1 MAANF
6 NVPAPEP
13 MAMTGNKA
21 QNWLDFRAE
30 WEDYS
35 TATGLASKLKN
46 EDGSPNAQGL
56 QQSAATLRTV
66 MGRECV
72 KILRSLPT
80 IPEAEK
86 DNPQSILAALSDHF
100 VPQRNLLFDRYKF
113 NTANQL
119 PDESSN
125 DYVIR
130 LRRLAAVCEFGAL
143 SDSLIRDR
151 IVIGTTDSATRDRLF
166 RERPVPNLATCAE
179 YLQAA
184 ELTRHH
190 KKQMSA
196 TPTEDPNVDVDY
208 LQRDKY
214 RKTAK
219 ENNAGQ
225 QPGSCGWCGKEKHS
239 RANCP
244 ARNSTCDNCG
254 KAGHYRSVCRSSSAK
269 PNIQRH
275 VQEVNTSL
283 SFLGDVHLDEVDE
296 SEAWNVTIAVNGHP
310 TMFKLDSGAAVT
322 VLGDHTPWLRK
333 VQLRQSDKTLRGA
346 GNTVIPVIGMLHA
359 QLKHKEQQLNE
370 DVYIVASQKTPLLS
384 RQACQKLQLLTLSV
398 NELQAPA
405 DPNFRAEYPDL
416 FTGLGL
422 LKTSYHIT
430 LREDVEPVCLYAPRK
445 VPHPLLPSVITEIDS
460 MVERGVISPVTV
472 PTKWCA
478 GMVCVPK
485 PSGAVRICV
494 DLTGL
499 NKAVQRETHPMAS
512 VDDSL
517 SKLKGSKIFSKLD
530 ANSGFWQL
538 PLDEESKLLTTFI
551 CPERGRFAFNRL
563 PFGISSASEIF
574 QRTMS
579 QILEGIP
586 GTICHMDD
594 ILIHAESRG
603 THNTRV
609 RQVLERLQNAGL
621 TLNDK
626 CEFSAS
632 SIKFLGHIVSAAGIQ
647 ADPSKVEAIAKY
659 PPPTNI
665 KELQRFLGMINQTG
679 KFLPH
684 MASHTEPLRC
694 LLQQD
699 TDWLWDQP
707 QQTAFQS
714 LKDLLISADTLAHY
728 DPSKDTVVAA
738 DASNA
743 GIGAVLLQVQT
754 DTSRRPVCY
763 ASRSLTETEQ
773 RYAVIEKEALAA
785 TWACEK
791 FADYVTGLEFSLET
805 DHRPLVPLLST
816 TDLSRMPARILRFR
830 LRMMRFSPTIRYV
843 EGKNQRVAD
852 ALSRAPVGEITLDD
866 TLLVEEVGAMASQ
879 AVNSIPATP
888 CRLQQILKAQRADEE
903 VEQLKEFVKTGW
915 PSYMPQLPSI
925 RPYWEVRAHL
935 TVTDDLLL
943 YDDRLVIPETMRPE
957 ILRKLHE
964 GHLGITK
971 CRARARESVWW
982 PSVSQ
987 AIGELT
993 ANCHTCALSRPP
1005 GTETLMPSSFPSRP
1019 WERVGTDLFCH
1030 KNRYYVLVVDYF
1042 SRWAEVRALETS
1054 QTSADVV
1061 NKMKSIFATH
1071 GIPDIVVSDNGPQ
1084 YNSATFQSFA
1094 KAYDFSHVTS
1104 SPRYPQSNGEA
1115 ERAVQT
1121 VKALLTKN
1129 DSDPYLGLLAYR
1141 TAPLENGFSPAE
1153 LLMGRQLNSRL
1164 PVIQTQL
1171 EPNRKDRSSL
1181 GEKEQVQRE
1190 KQRTNFNRR
1199 HRARDLNRL
1208 SPGDSVWVRDLQRHG
1223 QVSAQSSNPR
1233 SYEVQSGNVTLRRN
1247 RSALVATP
1255 GMLHQPAV
1263 APHLESSPV
1272 TPHRDIPDQVPPLLG
1287 SNHGSPEQVP
1297 SPTGSRQTRSGRQVK
1312 TPHRLNL

>member
-1 MAANF
+1 MAAHF
-6 NVPAPEP
+6 NVPTPDP
-13 MAMTGNKA
+13 MQMTGNKA
-21 QNWLDFRAE
+21 QNWVDFRAE
-30 WEDYS
+30 WEDYAV
-35 TATGLASKLKN
+35 ATGLANKVQN
-46 EDGSPNAQGL
+46 DDGSPNEQGL
-56 QQSAATLRTV
+56 LQSAATLRTV

-72 KILRSLPT
+72 KVLRSLPT
-80 IPEAEK
+80 LQEADK
-86 DNPQSILAALSDHF
+86 NKPQSILAALSDHF
-100 VPQRNLLFDRYKF
+100 IPQRNLLFDRFRF
-113 NTANQL
+113 NTADQM
-119 PDESSN
+119 PDEGSS
-125 DYVIR
+125 DYVVR
-130 LRRLAAVCEFGAL
+130 LRRLAEVCEFGAL

-151 IVIGTTDSATRDRLF
+151 LVIGTTDVSTRDRLF

-190 KKQMSA
+190 KIQMSN
-196 TPTEDPNVDVDY
+196 TPVEDPNADVDY
-208 LQRDKY
+208 LQRGKFKQTGKGNRSD
-214 RKTAK
+214 
-219 ENNAGQ
+219 Q
-225 QPGSCGWCGKEKHS
+225 QQGSCGWCGKEKHS

-244 ARNSTCDNCG
+244 AKNATCDNCG
-254 KAGHYRSVCRSSSAK
+254 KIGHYRSVCRSTNAK
-269 PNIQRH
+269 PSSQRD

-283 SFLGDVHLDEVDE
+283 SFLGDVHMDEVDDAD
-296 SEAWNVTIAVNGHP
+296 AWNVTISVNGHP
-310 TMFKLDSGAAVT
+310 TTFKLDSGAAVT
-322 VLGDHTPWLRK
+322 VIGDQTPWLRDVK
-333 VQLRQSDKTLRGA
+333 LRQSDKTLRGA
-346 GNTVIPVIGMLHA
+346 GNTVIPVAGMLRA
-359 QLKHKEQQLNE
+359 QLKHKDQQLTD
-370 DVYIVASQKTPLLS
+370 DVYVVVGQKTPLLS
-384 RQACQKLQLLTLSV
+384 RQACQTLQLLTLSV
-398 NELQAPA
+398 DELQAPA
-405 DPNFRAEYPDL
+405 NPNFRAEYPNL
-416 FTGLGL
+416 FTGLGR

-430 LREDVEPVCLYAPRK
+430 LRDDVEPVCLYAPRK
-445 VPHPLLPSVITEIDS
+445 VPHPLLPSVISEIDS
-460 MVERGVISPVTV
+460 MVERGVISPVTI

-485 PSGAVRICV
+485 SSGAVRICV

-517 SKLKGSKIFSKLD
+517 SKLKDSKIFSKLD

-538 PLDEESKLLTTFI
+538 PLDDESKLLTTFI

-594 ILIHAESRG
+594 ILIHAESKG
-603 THNTRV
+603 THNARV

-626 CEFSAS
+626 CEFSVS
-632 SIKFLGHIVSAAGIQ
+632 SIKFLGHIVSAVGIQ
-647 ADPSKVEAIAKY
+647 ADPGKVEAIAKY
-659 PPPTNI
+659 PPPTNV
-665 KELQRFLGMINQTG
+665 KELQRFMGMINQAG

-694 LLQQD
+694 LLQKD

-707 QQTAFQS
+707 QQTAFRS

-743 GIGAVLLQVQT
+743 GIGAVLLQVQADAT
-754 DTSRRPVCY
+754 RRPVCY

-843 EGKNQRVAD
+843 EGKNQCVAD
-852 ALSRAPVGEITLDD
+852 ALSRAPVGEITPDD
-866 TLLVEEVGAMASQ
+866 TLLMEEVSAMASQ
-879 AVNSIPATP
+879 AINSVPATP
-888 CRLQQILKAQRADEE
+888 SRLQQIREAQRADGEIKLVMQFVE
-903 VEQLKEFVKTGW
+903 VGW
-915 PSYMPQLPSI
+915 PAYMPQLPPI

-943 YDDRLVIPETMRPE
+943 YDDRLVIPETLRPE

-993 ANCHTCALSRPP
+993 SNCHTCALSRPP

-1019 WERVGTDLFCH
+1019 WERVGSDLFYH
-1030 KNRYYVLVVDYF
+1030 KNRWYVLVVDYY
-1042 SRWAEVRALETS
+1042 SRWAEVRALEGS

-1061 NKMKSIFATH
+1061 HKIKSIFATH
-1071 GIPDIVVSDNGPQ
+1071 GVPDIVVSDNGPQ
-1084 YNSATFQSFA
+1084 YSSTAFQSFA

-1164 PVIQTQL
+1164 PVTQTQL
-1171 EPNRKDRSSL
+1171 EPNRKDLSSL
-1181 GEKEQVQRE
+1181 GEKEQVQRQ
-1190 KQRTNFNRR
+1190 KQRANFNRR
-1199 HRARDLNRL
+1199 HRARDMDSL
-1208 SPGDSVWVRDLQRHG
+1208 SPGDNVWIRDMQRHG
-1223 QVSAQSSNPR
+1223 QVSARSNNPR

-1255 GMLHQPAV
+1255 GTSHQPIV
-1263 APHLESSPV
+1263 APHPETSPV
-1272 TPHRDIPDQVPPLLG
+1272 TLNRDITTQATPLPG
-1287 SNHGSPEQVP
+1287 SIPGIAERPS
-1297 SPTGSRQTRSGRQVK
+1297 SPTGSRQTRSGRRVK